1 MVWFSELFTDVP
13 GLVILIMTIEL
24 VAVYSGGAGFSDFSG
39 TFVFGGL
46 GAIKMVPIQ
55 LLKQFSAALPIFAP
69 LAALAFLWYMGNVR
83 VFFGAPMATLMT
95 VALIILMLGG

>member
-24 VAVYSGGAGFSDFSG
+24 VVVYSSGASFSD
-39 TFVFGGL
+39 TFLFGGL

-55 LLKQFSAALPIFAP
+55 LLKELSAAFPLFAP

-95 VALIILMLGG
+95 VGLIILMLGG